1 MSAEALVMLLLAAAA
16 AGWPQPDA
24 AVHAR
29 LRRLAGPR
37 PDRSARTPGSRLPR
51 SLLPAAAG
59 AGTALLT
66 GGAGGLVLGLLVAA
80 GAGWLLR
87 RVRGPDAGSRDVAAA
102 ATRELPVA
110 CDLLAVCLAAGVPVG
125 AALAAVGEA
134 VVDPLRTELLQIAA
148 MHRLGADPLHA
159 WAGAPPV
166 LAPLGRVVA
175 RAGRSGSSVGAALR
189 ALAADLRT
197 AQRAQEEAAVN
208 RAGVWVLAP
217 LGACF
222 LPAFVCLGV
231 VPLVLGLAAGILG

>member
-1 MSAEALVMLLLAAAA
+1 VLLLLAASVVGWPA
-16 AGWPQPDA
+16 AGA
-24 AVHAR
+24 GVRAR

-37 PDRSARTPGSRLPR
+37 PDRSARSWGSRLPR

-59 AGTALLT
+59 VGTALLV
-66 GGAGGLVLGLLVAA
+66 GGAGGVWFGLLVAT
-80 GAGWLLR
+80 GAGWSLR
-87 RVRGPDAGSRDVAAA
+87 RVRGPDADGAALAAA

-110 CDLLAVCLAAGVPVG
+110 CDLLAVCLGAGVPIA
-125 AALAAVGEA
+125 AALAAVGQA
-134 VVDPLRTELLQIAA
+134 VADPLRTELLRVAA
-148 MHRLGADPLHA
+148 MHRLGADPVHA

-166 LAPLGRVVA
+166 LAPLGRTVA

-189 ALAADLRT
+189 ALAADLRA
-197 AQRAQEEAAVN
+197 AQRAQEEAAVH

-231 VPLVLGLAAGILG
+231 VPLVLGLAAGVLG